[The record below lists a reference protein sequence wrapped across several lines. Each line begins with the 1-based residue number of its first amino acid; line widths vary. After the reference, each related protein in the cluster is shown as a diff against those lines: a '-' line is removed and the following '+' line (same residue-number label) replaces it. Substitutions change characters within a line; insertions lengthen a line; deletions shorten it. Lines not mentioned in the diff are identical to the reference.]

1 MPVLNIRNLPAEV
14 HARLRMRAALA
25 HRSMEAEARA
35 ILTEACLSAT
45 EPRPAHEL
53 PDWVDKL
60 YGRRKPIDVLDDPQ
74 LLTIP
79 PNSCKNCCT
88 PVFFFCSTLPNLDT
102 FIRILLIVTR
112 SKERVYLSV

>member
-14 HARLRMRAALA
+14 HARLRLRAAEA

-35 ILTEACLSAT
+35 ILTEALSAT

-60 YGRRKPIDVLDDPQ
+60 YGRRKPADVVDE
-74 LLTIP
+74 
-79 PNSCKNCCT
+79 
-88 PVFFFCSTLPNLDT
+88 
-102 FIRILLIVTR
+102 LIA
-112 SKERVYLSV
+112 ERRRESARD